1 MSDPV
6 EPWMR
11 DLSRHLH
18 HLPDAAQDDI
28 LAEVRGAVRDRIE
41 QGLTP
46 RQALAGFGDAAAF
59 ARSFDSE
66 TSFDL
71 AIARRQWRHAL
82 AALAEEAWRSV
93 TIGFGLV
100 AAAACILAGAR
111 IVMLAWQMSGHD
123 VWIVPVS
130 LVSLVLL
137 AGGTRIS
144 ARLAIARLTAARS
157 L

>member
-6 EPWMR
+6 EMWMR
-11 DLSRHLH
+11 DLGRHLH
-18 HLPDAAQDDI
+18 HLPESAQDDI

-41 QGLTP
+41 QGLSP

-59 ARSFDSE
+59 ARSFDAGTRFE
-66 TSFDL
+66 T
-71 AIARRQWRHAL
+71 AIARRQWRYAL
-82 AALAEEAWRSV
+82 AALAEETWRSV

-100 AAAACILAGAR
+100 AAAACILAAAR
-111 IVMLAWQMSGHD
+111 IVVLAWQMSGHD
-123 VWIVPVS
+123 AWIVPVS
-130 LVSLVLL
+130 LVSLILL
-137 AGGTRIS
+137 AGGARIS